1 VNDYRSKGKF
11 DFWESYFLTL
21 LAAAFLKHGAIED
34 GLKTV
39 MDALKGGDQ
48 TGSQIWNAE
57 FHRLWGELLLARD
70 PADSSQAEASFDRAL
85 VIARS
90 QNAKSW
96 ELRAALS
103 LGRLWRRQGKRDE
116 AAQLL
121 NGIHEWFTEGFDTAD
136 LREAKILLDGLAVR

>member
-1 VNDYRSKGKF
+1 
-11 DFWESYFLTL
+11 
-21 LAAAFLKHGAIED
+21 LKQGAIED
-34 GLKTV
+34 GLRTV
-39 MDALKGGDQ
+39 RDALKGAEQ
-48 TGSQIWNAE
+48 TGAQVYNAE
-57 FHRLWGELLLARD
+57 FHRLRGELLLARE
-70 PADSSQAEASFDRAL
+70 PADASQAEDSFNRAL

-121 NGIHEWFTEGFDTAD
+121 NRVHEWFTEGFDTAD